1 MRIIASLIALLLCG
15 CASQASWRRADGMPS
30 TPDAAKIAEA
40 RCRGEFQMDYTFRL
54 VTARE
59 IEPCMARY
67 GWLLISNAGVK

>member
-1 MRIIASLIALLLCG
+1 
-15 CASQASWRRADGMPS
+15 MPS
-30 TPDAAKIAEA
+30 TLDAAKIAEA

-67 GWLLISNAGVK
+67 GWLLIGNAGVK